1 MTSRDFCFWL
11 QGVFEIGGV
20 KSLDERQTEAVRR
33 HLDMVFKH
41 EIDPNAGTLGHQA
54 ELSSL
59 HEGKSKVDAQTSPF
73 VGPDLNNIL
82 LRC

>member
-1 MTSRDFCFWL
+1 VTSRDFCFWL
-11 QGVFEIGGV
+11 QGVFEIGGI
-20 KSLDERQTEAVRR
+20 KSLDVRQAEIVRN
-33 HLDMVFKH
+33 HLDMVFAH
-41 EIDPNAGTLGHQA
+41 EIDPSAGTPEHQA